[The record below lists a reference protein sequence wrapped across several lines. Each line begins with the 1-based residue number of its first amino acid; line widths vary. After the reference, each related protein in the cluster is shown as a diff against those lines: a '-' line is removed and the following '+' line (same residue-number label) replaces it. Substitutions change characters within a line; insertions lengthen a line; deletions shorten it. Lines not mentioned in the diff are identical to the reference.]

1 MNEEKKL
8 GNPHPAGRKVIPFA
22 DSDGLKA
29 ASTVQSFQLQVGSFA
44 SFQLFMEKLI
54 FLRTEIVCLKPNFP
68 FSL

>member
-8 GNPHPAGRKVIPFA
+8 GNPHPAGRTVLSFA

-29 ASTVQSFQLQVGSFA
+29 VSTVQTFQLQLGSLA

-54 FLRTEIVCLKPNFP
+54 FLRTEIACLEPNFP